1 MQVNKNFRNDLR
13 LSYLNLLADY
23 EIEDEFKNQFVQA
36 SEYIE
41 EVTRKNRNKSNLSK
55 VKAILS
61 FANKQNRI
69 KM

>member
-23 EIEDEFKNQFVQA
+23 EIEDEFKNQFAQA

>member
-41 EVTRKNRNKSNLSK
+41 EGTRKNRNKSNLSK